1 MRTIVDIF
9 PPDEQDLQTGGMGYS
24 DARVAQMQ
32 YRIASAY
39 HAFVE
44 GRASREDADLVLV
57 DLAQFSRYLDTTQLG
72 APSEVLREING
83 RRAVFAR
90 IVEAVIGAGGN
101 LDGLHRAVLAT
112 PALTEES

>member
-1 MRTIVDIF
+1 MKTIVDLF
-9 PPDEQDLQTGGMGYS
+9 PPDEQDAHGTPTYS
-24 DARVAQMQ
+24 EARVTAMQ
-32 YRIASAY
+32 RRIAGAY
-39 HAFVE
+39 HAFAE
-44 GRASREDADLVLV
+44 GRASRDDADLVLV

-72 APSEVLREING
+72 VSNEVLREING

-112 PALTEES
+112 PVLTEES

>member
-1 MRTIVDIF
+1 MKTIVDIF
-9 PPDEQDLQTGGMGYS
+9 PPDQQDAYGVWSFSEERQTQMQ
-24 DARVAQMQ
+24 ARVAG
-32 YRIASAY
+32 AY
-39 HAFVE
+39 HAFAE
-44 GRASREDADLVLV
+44 GRASRDDADLVLV

-72 APSEVLREING
+72 VSNEVLREING

-112 PALTEES
+112 PVLTEES